1 LPAEVPEVEIVED
14 LVEIV
19 HLTFRRRD
27 DLAAVLYPSRVRTLA
42 HHGAVLILVINGI
55 GFRRHSPTKQ
65 LSDQYE
71 CKGAVDVRRH
81 VAAHVRDPDEDP
93 RISDANGLV
102 QADVRVIGHL
112 DRGNFPCSVHLPE
125 RLFVIFPDLFDRR
138 LGKLVNHVVSII
150 IDSFIV
156 KMVSNYWRRTV
167 STGLESN
174 LPCKMPLRESN
185 LKVEKS
191 SNFPDTRGQSILTAI
206 INEHFVTGEPVGS
219 KTIAEKFANAS
230 GLSPASIRTAMGE
243 LEDLG
248 LLEQPHT
255 SAGRVPTNKGYRF
268 YVDNLLG
275 VLSISNDDLYR
286 IGDEF
291 GLNASELV
299 EAPDRL
305 MERTSQLLSALS
317 NNVGIVVS
325 PSLAN
330 DRLQHIEFVNLSENR
345 ILVVLV
351 SAPNIVH
358 NRIIRLNMTLSKE
371 ELERTANYLN
381 AEFAGKS
388 LAEIRAEILRLMH
401 EEKTMFDRLLQTAVI
416 LCSQSIEGEENSFG
430 ELYIDGASNILTK
443 RDFADLERLREL
455 LTMIGEKSRLLE
467 ILNECIARDTDRAG
481 EVQVMI
487 GSENRTPSLQNC
499 TLISAPYRVGGGS
512 AVGTLT
518 VLGPTRIEY
527 ARMIS
532 IVSYVARVLEK
543 VMSRDI
549 GNN

>member
-1 LPAEVPEVEIVED
+1 
-14 LVEIV
+14 
-19 HLTFRRRD
+19 
-27 DLAAVLYPSRVRTLA
+27 
-42 HHGAVLILVINGI
+42 
-55 GFRRHSPTKQ
+55 
-65 LSDQYE
+65 
-71 CKGAVDVRRH
+71 
-81 VAAHVRDPDEDP
+81 
-93 RISDANGLV
+93 
-102 QADVRVIGHL
+102 
-112 DRGNFPCSVHLPE
+112 
-125 RLFVIFPDLFDRR
+125 
-138 LGKLVNHVVSII
+138 
-150 IDSFIV
+150 
-156 KMVSNYWRRTV
+156 
-167 STGLESN
+167 
-174 LPCKMPLRESN
+174 MPHRESN
-185 LKVEKS
+185 LNIEKS
-191 SNFPDTRGQSILTAI
+191 PDFPDPRGRSILTAI

-230 GLSPASIRTAMGE
+230 GLSPASIRSAMGE

-255 SAGRVPTNKGYRF
+255 SAGRVPTDKGYRF

-275 VLSISNDDLYR
+275 VLSLSNDDLNR
-286 IGDEF
+286 IGGEF
-291 GLNASELV
+291 GLSASEFV
-299 EAPDRL
+299 DTPDRL

-358 NRIIRLNMTLSKE
+358 NRIIRLNVTFTKE

-381 AEFAGKS
+381 MEFSGRS
-388 LAEIRAEILRLMH
+388 LPEIRAEILRLMH

-416 LCSQSIEGEENSFG
+416 LCSQSIEGEENSLG
-430 ELYIDGASNILTK
+430 EVYVDGASNILTK
-443 RDFADLERLREL
+443 GDFADLERLREL
-455 LTMIGEKSRLLE
+455 LQTIGEKSRLLE
-467 ILNECIARDTDRAG
+467 ILNECVARDTDRTG
-481 EVQVMI
+481 GVQVMI

-512 AVGTLT
+512 AIGTLS

-543 VMSRDI
+543 VMSRDV
-549 GNN
+549 NN

>member
-1 LPAEVPEVEIVED
+1 MP
-14 LVEIV
+14 
-19 HLTFRRRD
+19 
-27 DLAAVLYPSRVRTLA
+27 VRENLKIEQS
-42 HHGAVLILVINGI
+42 H
-55 GFRRHSPTKQ
+55 
-65 LSDQYE
+65 D
-71 CKGAVDVRRH
+71 
-81 VAAHVRDPDEDP
+81 
-93 RISDANGLV
+93 
-102 QADVRVIGHL
+102 
-112 DRGNFPCSVHLPE
+112 
-125 RLFVIFPDLFDRR
+125 FPD
-138 LGKLVNHVVSII
+138 S
-150 IDSFIV
+150 
-156 KMVSNYWRRTV
+156 
-167 STGLESN
+167 
-174 LPCKMPLRESN
+174 
-185 LKVEKS
+185 
-191 SNFPDTRGQSILTAI
+191 RGQTILTAI

-230 GLSPASIRTAMGE
+230 GLSAATVRNVMAE

-255 SAGRVPTNKGYRF
+255 SAGRMPTDKGYRF

-275 VLSISNDDLYR
+275 VLSISNNDLHR
-286 IGDEF
+286 IGGEF
-291 GLNASELV
+291 GLSGSDLV

-325 PSLAN
+325 PNLAN

-351 SAPNIVH
+351 SSPNIVH
-358 NRIIRLNMTLSKE
+358 HRIIRLKVTFTRE

-381 AEFAGKS
+381 AEFTGKN
-388 LAEIRAEILRLMH
+388 LAEIRADILRLMH
-401 EEKTMFDRLLQTAVI
+401 EEKMMFDKLLQTAVI
-416 LCSQSIEGEENSFG
+416 LCSQSIEDEESRMGEV
-430 ELYIDGASNILTK
+430 YVDGASNILTK
-443 RDFADLERLREL
+443 RDFADLERLRGL
-455 LTMIGEKSRLLE
+455 ISTIGEKSRLLQ
-467 ILNECIARDTDRAG
+467 ILNECIARDADRSG

-512 AVGTLT
+512 AVGTLS

-543 VMSRDI
+543 MMSRDI
-549 GNN
+549 NNN